1 MAELFFSRSTTVF
14 CLLVAATLLTW
25 NFGHGW
31 PFESVF
37 AASVAILLISFLKV
51 GLVMQ
56 EFMEVRSA
64 PLALK
69 ATTYGWAVT
78 ILVILVALYGGLEP
92 S

>member
-1 MAELFFSRSTTVF
+1 MAELFFSRFTTAF

-31 PFESVF
+31 PFESAF

-51 GLVMQ
+51 LLVMR

-69 ATTYGWAVT
+69 AASYGWVIT
-78 ILVILVALYGGLEP
+78 ILVVLVGIYG
-92 S
+92 SV